1 MIYSL
6 TGIIQ
11 KKLPTFVVI
20 NCHGVGYGLTI
31 SANTASKLGEVG
43 KDSFLH
49 VHHHITET
57 GQALFGFADE
67 AEKATFELLITVKG
81 IGPKMG
87 IAILSGM
94 SSDQLRETIARAD
107 AGLLSKIPGIGKK
120 TAERIILELKDKVGG
135 IAIDSSA
142 SLGSVSPVGDD
153 AVAALV
159 SLGYKPLDAGKA
171 VQQLLK
177 SEKPYKNAS
186 DLVREALKMLNA

>member
-11 KKLPTFVVI
+11 KKLPTFVII
-20 NCHGVGYGLTI
+20 NCSGVGYGLTV
-31 SANTASKLGEVG
+31 SANTASKLADLG
-43 KDSFLH
+43 KETFLH

-120 TAERIILELKDKVGG
+120 TAERIILELKDKVGN
-135 IAIDSSA
+135 ITIDSSS

-186 DLVREALKMLNA
+186 ELVREALKMLNA